1 MNLLRFFTWRRA
13 PVQTAP
19 AARERLQILL
29 THERSSGT
37 QPDLVAM
44 LREEIL
50 TAIGKHVKIDADKV
64 EVSVERGAAVST
76 LEIEVEVPVVG
87 TRDRADQEVVAQEA
101 QQSGLHGPGGR
112 RRLIRHRIGSRSA
125 AYLTVSSSLK
135 RTGMC
140 W

>member
-1 MNLLRFFTWRRA
+1 MNLLRFFTRRRA

-37 QPDLVAM
+37 QPDLVAI

-64 EVSVERGAAVST
+64 EVRVERGAAVST

-87 TRDRADQEVVAQEA
+87 TRTKDVRDARPKDERPKATNKAMHKKRVK
-101 QQSGLHGPGGR
+101 
-112 RRLIRHRIGSRSA
+112 A
-125 AYLTVSSSLK
+125 A
-135 RTGMC
+135 
-140 W
+140 